1 MCCMKATGMSIAYI
15 KNYIDLCTKENDTF
29 SERREIIL
37 YQKKAI
43 KEQLKKYNDI
53 FKFLDAKLDY
63 YDKKISKDEL
73 KKMITEELN
82 N

>member
-1 MCCMKATGMSIAYI
+1 MKATGMSIAYI